1 MKVQKLNKW
10 QACWILYLSRFDFTL
25 KHILGTKMGKMN
37 RLSRRLDSNMGVEKN
52 NKNQTII
59 KKQWIC
65 SLAKVVIEG
74 SEVEMLKK

>member
-1 MKVQKLNKW
+1 
-10 QACWILYLSRFDFTL
+10 
-25 KHILGTKMGKMN
+25 MGKMN
-37 RLSRRLDSNMGVEKN
+37 RLSRRLDSNMGVEMN

-74 SEVEMLKK
+74 SEVEMPKK